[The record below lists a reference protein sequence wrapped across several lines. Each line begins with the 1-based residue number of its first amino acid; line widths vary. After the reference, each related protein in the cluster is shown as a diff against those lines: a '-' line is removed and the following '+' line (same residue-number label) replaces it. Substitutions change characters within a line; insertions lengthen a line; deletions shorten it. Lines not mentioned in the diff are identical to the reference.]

1 MKKTYVI
8 PQIVALTFVSE
19 NLVLCASSTSTSGGS
34 ASADDFIKNDLTG
47 NNDFWN

>member
-8 PQIVALTFVSE
+8 PQIETLAFNSE
-19 NLVLCASSTSTSGGS
+19 NLVLCASLTSGGS
-34 ASADDFIKNDLTG
+34 ASADDFIKDDLTG